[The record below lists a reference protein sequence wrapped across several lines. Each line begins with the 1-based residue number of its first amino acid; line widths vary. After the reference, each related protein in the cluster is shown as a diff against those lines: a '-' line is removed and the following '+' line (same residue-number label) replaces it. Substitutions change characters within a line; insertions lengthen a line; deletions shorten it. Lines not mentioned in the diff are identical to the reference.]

1 MTSYFFNNKKIYI
14 NFLTKGQHVPPTPV
28 YIKDVAILCPR
39 NAVPIIEH
47 KYPPHVQ
54 LSLPAQ
60 FMVNCLKF
68 ACI

>member
-1 MTSYFFNNKKIYI
+1 MNKKKIYI
-14 NFLTKGQHVPPTPV
+14 NFLTKEAARALHVQPTPV